1 MAPRRRQVRRL
12 SDSRGNSLVEAAILT
27 PLLVLLTFAIVD
39 FSAILYVDLALE
51 NGVSQ
56 ATRFGV
62 TGAVISDPSGGGGYL
77 SRTDSI
83 KTAMRHATPTLTIGD
98 SAFAFA
104 HIPSG
109 GTTWVGGTGGPDA
122 IERVTVTYTWTLLTP
137 LLRPF
142 FTNGGV
148 TLQVAGTMKNE
159 GRFE

>member
-1 MAPRRRQVRRL
+1 MTRLRLRRL
-12 SDSRGNSLVEAAILT
+12 SDSKGTNMLEAAILT
-27 PLLVLLTFAIVD
+27 PLLLLLTLAIVD

-62 TGAVISDPSGGGGYL
+62 TGATTGVL

-83 KTAMRHATPTLTIGD
+83 KAAMRTATPTLTIGD
-98 SAFAFA
+98 EAFAFS

-109 GTTWVGGTGGPDA
+109 GAAFVGGTGGPDA
-122 IERVTVTYTWTLLTP
+122 IERVTVTYTWNLLTP

-142 FTNGGV
+142 FANGRV
-148 TLQVAGTMKNE
+148 TLQVASTMKNE
-159 GRFE
+159 GKFE

>member
-1 MAPRRRQVRRL
+1 MTPRLRLRRL
-12 SDSRGNSLVEAAILT
+12 SDSDGTNMLEAAILT
-27 PLLVLLTFAIVD
+27 PLLLLLTLAIVD

-62 TGAVISDPSGGGGYL
+62 TGATSGGL

-83 KTAMRHATPTLTIGD
+83 KAAMRTATPTLTIGD
-98 SAFAFA
+98 EAFAFS
-104 HIPSG
+104 HIPAG
-109 GTTWVGGTGGPDA
+109 GGAFVGGTGGPDA

-142 FTNGGV
+142 FTGGQV
-148 TLQVAGTMKNE
+148 TMQVASTMKNE
-159 GRFE
+159 GKFE